1 MIAGNKSVMKGVQL
15 LKNYSSENIGYLLNK
30 ASRSLKWQLNK
41 SLEKYNITSSQWSV
55 LKDLSFLT
63 EENRLQEATPAAI
76 ANRLNMDRATMSGI
90 INRLAKSGWII
101 AETNPEDK
109 RSQIINLTDKSIK
122 ILSELEA
129 LSDEI
134 LIHALKEF
142 KFDEIDTLKGFLIR
156 IIDNLS

>member
-30 ASRSLKWQLNK
+30 SSRSLKWQLNK

-55 LKDLSFLT
+55 LKDLSFLGD
-63 EENRLQEATPAAI
+63 ENRVQGATPAAI
-76 ANRLNMDRATMSGI
+76 ANRLNMDRATMSGV

-101 AETNPEDK
+101 TETNPEDK
-109 RSQIINLTDKSIK
+109 RSQIINLTDKSKK
-122 ILSELEA
+122 ILSELEE

-134 LIHALKEF
+134 LIQALKEF
-142 KFDEIDTLKGFLIR
+142 KFEEIDTLKGFLIR